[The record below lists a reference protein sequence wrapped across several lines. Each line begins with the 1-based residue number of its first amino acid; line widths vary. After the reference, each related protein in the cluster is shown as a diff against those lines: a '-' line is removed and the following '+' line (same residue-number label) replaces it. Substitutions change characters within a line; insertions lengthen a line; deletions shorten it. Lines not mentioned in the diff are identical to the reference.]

1 MSNIFI
7 EKSSRRI
14 DEANEARRIVPNLLL
29 LFKKAF
35 HEVKVSDQRLSFN
48 IFWESS
54 TWTYTKIKLYENSD
68 W

>member
-29 LFKKAF
+29 LLKKAF
-35 HEVKVSDQRLSFN
+35 HEVKVSGQRLSFN
-48 IFWESS
+48 IF
-54 TWTYTKIKLYENSD
+54 
-68 W
+68 

>member
-48 IFWESS
+48 IF
-54 TWTYTKIKLYENSD
+54 
-68 W
+68 